1 MGLIFLRAARLP
13 QNSASHHSS
22 SQPARFLR
30 SRLRRAWLGGVSA
43 LIAATAGSAAQ
54 FVVSW
59 EDKSDAEDGYRVERS
74 VDGVNFFTVAKLPAD
89 STTYTDTDLV
99 AGSTYS
105 YRVQAFNGFATSP
118 YSNVASAS
126 TSPEILAVGSHSTSR
141 LANLSVRA
149 RAGTDDATL
158 IIGFVVTGASKSIL
172 VRAVGPGIAAFAS
185 STMPDPSLVV
195 MNGATPFASNDNWG
209 GATDLRA
216 AFNRLGAFGLGERS
230 LDAAL
235 LRALDAHPY
244 TVLVSGTP
252 GVALAEIYDADTSSN
267 PSGRLANVSAR
278 ARADTG
284 GEVLI
289 VGFVISGDTPLP
301 VLIRAAGPSLAS
313 AGVSGVMANPQLC
326 LFHGQ
331 TPLKYNDD
339 WNGDA
344 TLTAAFSAAGA
355 SSFASPTSK
364 DAAIFNSLPPGAYT
378 AIVSGVGSTSG
389 VALAEVYELP

>member
-1 MGLIFLRAARLP
+1 MR
-13 QNSASHHSS
+13 H
-22 SQPARFLR
+22 
-30 SRLRRAWLGGVSA
+30 AWLGGVGI
-43 LIAATAGSAAQ
+43 LIAATGGSAAQ
-54 FVVSW
+54 FVVNWDDS
-59 EDKSDAEDGYRVERS
+59 SDAEDGYRVERS
-74 VDGVNFFTVAKLPAD
+74 VDGVNFSTIATLPAN
-89 STTYTDTDLV
+89 STEYTDKGLL
-99 AGSTYS
+99 AGTTYS
-105 YRVQAFNGFATSP
+105 YRVQAFNAFAISP
-118 YSNVASAS
+118 YSNVATAS
-126 TSPEILAVGSHSTSR
+126 TAPEVLAVGSHSTSR

-149 RAGTDDATL
+149 RAGIDDATL
-158 IIGFVVTGASKSIL
+158 IVGFVVTGASKSIL
-172 VRAVGPGIAAFAS
+172 ARAVGPGIAAFAS
-185 STMPDPSLVV
+185 STMTDPSLVV

-209 GATDLRA
+209 GATDLKA
-216 AFNRLGAFGLGERS
+216 AFNRLGAFGLVDRS
-230 LDAAL
+230 LDAAI
-235 LRALDAHPY
+235 LRTLDAHPY

-252 GVALAEIYDADTSSN
+252 GVALAEIYDADASSN

-284 GEVLI
+284 DGVMI
-289 VGFVISGDTPLP
+289 VGFVISGDDPLP

-313 AGVSGVMANPQLC
+313 LGVSGAMANPQLC
-326 LFHGQ
+326 LYRGQ